1 MYGVGMVRKFGA
13 ITGLRGLL
21 SLVILTALASCAH
34 GTGPSDWQNAYA
46 QADAHFGI
54 AEYEKAISGFQQARE
69 MARGGE
75 EVRSSLYAEAVSRI
89 WGEDFPGAR
98 DLLADLS
105 LRSREAGDEVSLSE
119 ALALYAFVL
128 QHLGEEDA
136 ANVLE
141 RQRAE
146 LTGDLNP
153 FIWRYDEDS
162 ELTKHQAT
170 GMSFPSQISSF
181 YQASISQHNEYGSDV
196 SIEYLRETASGTER
210 ISVELVYKPDI
221 SYADFIDGSLSNL
234 HMYPG
239 VPTYANNFLYTR
251 IRDGRAISIRRY
263 NITLESFRGDQR
275 PYRSDMWVIPV
286 DNWAIRIFHIYPSSM
301 AEAANEAFE
310 KFYDNL
316 KWPSKFPDLTT
327 EFDPEHETPD
337 IDPVL
342 AALLER
348 ESEDFPE
355 FREELIVMA
364 ERADLS
370 ADQRG
375 RAYAA
380 LASGYWLGLDDNVKA
395 LEAANKSAEL
405 LDDKFR
411 GWWYLVRLAQSAE
424 ESEIAAEALIHLM
437 LEVPDRLADIE
448 MSWFWRVIRGL
459 RKADAYDEQLA
470 LLRVAYELGYNKG
483 KGGGGADYIY
493 LSLLELLLESGDV
506 EEAAVVA
513 GEISTAAPW
522 ISIAVDRQYE
532 PLWNSEFLDMESILA
547 DLADKNVG
555 VAMDWAMVDPESL
568 STMRALIEALHHSGQ
583 LAAAENLVTTAGSNL
598 ELYNGSREDWYWFM
612 NEAAYLFEDLNQ
624 FERANRIMQS
634 LANIKPEDDGD
645 IVNQIINFGAMLVRQ
660 GDPERAL
667 EILSIVDG
675 NEYVSDYG
683 QGWIDASAACAYVI
697 MADEAAAS
705 TAAANLVEHADQNYA
720 AAMETLLCLNRIE
733 EAAELAITRLRDKK
747 TRTGMLEAFANY
759 RQSANEPPYEKEL
772 FDRLRSVRDRPEVLA
787 EISKHGRI
795 VDFPLARAYW
805 GEF

>member
-21 SLVILTALASCAH
+21 SLVILTALAGCAH
-34 GTGPSDWQNAYA
+34 GTGPSDWQNAFA

-128 QHLGEEDA
+128 QHLGEEEA

-162 ELTKHQAT
+162 ELTRHLAT

-181 YQASISQHNEYGSDV
+181 YQASISQNNEYGSDV
-196 SIEYLRETASGTER
+196 SIEYLRETASGPER

-234 HMYPG
+234 YMYPG
-239 VPTYANNFLYTR
+239 DPTYANNFLYTR

-286 DNWAIRIFHIYPSSM
+286 DNWAIRIFHVYPSSM
-301 AEAANEAFE
+301 AETADEAFE

-316 KWPSKFPDLTT
+316 KWPSKFPDLTLT
-327 EFDPEHETPD
+327 SDLSGEAPEIDPELTAI
-337 IDPVL
+337 IDDDSAEVG
-342 AALLER
+342 ER
-348 ESEDFPE
+348 QDKL
-355 FREELIVMA
+355 RTYIA
-364 ERADLS
+364 RGDLTD
-370 ADQRG
+370 DQLG
-375 RAYAA
+375 QAYRA
-380 LASGYWLGLDDNVKA
+380 LAGNYWSMDEKTKA
-395 LEAANKSAEL
+395 LEAAITSAGLLQNK
-405 LDDKFR
+405 FN

-424 ESEIAAEALIHLM
+424 KPKIAAEALIHLM
-437 LEVPDRLADIE
+437 REAPDRLADIE

-459 RKADAYDEQLA
+459 RDAGDDEERLA
-470 LLRVAYELGYNKG
+470 LLQVAYETRYQKG
-483 KGGGGADYIY
+483 ELYGGADYIY
-493 LSLLELLLESGDV
+493 FNLLELFLESGDV
-506 EEAAVVA
+506 DAASA
-513 GEISTAAPW
+513 MASEISTASPW
-522 ISIAVDRQYE
+522 LSIAADRKYE
-532 PLWNSEFLDMESILA
+532 QLWNSEFIDIDAILD
-547 DLADKNVG
+547 DLPERDIRA
-555 VAMDWAMVDPESL
+555 AMDGAMTHPESVIAML
-568 STMRALIEALHHSGQ
+568 SLIQALHYSGQ
-583 LAAAENLVTTAGSNL
+583 LAAAEKLVTTTGGNTK
-598 ELYNGSREDWYWFM
+598 LYNGSQEDWYWFM
-612 NEAAYLFEDLNQ
+612 NEAAYLFEDMNQ
-624 FERANRIMQS
+624 FERANRVMQS

-675 NEYVSDYG
+675 TEYVSEYG

-697 MADEAAAS
+697 LADEGAAS
-705 TAAANLVEHADQNYA
+705 TAAANLAEHADQNYA
-720 AAMETLLCLNRIE
+720 AAMEALLCLNRIE
-733 EAAELAITRLRDKK
+733 EAAELAITRLREEK

-759 RQSANEPPYEKEL
+759 RESADQPPYEKEL

-787 EISKHGRI
+787 EINRYGRVI
-795 VDFPLARAYW
+795 DVPMERAYW